1 MLNSFVL
8 IQVYHDVQITV
19 DQGMKQVISLVE
31 IHENVCNLKNQRNFK
46 LNPPQ
51 KRMEKISF
59 KIIEINE
66 VGIKLEF

>member
-31 IHENVCNLKNQRNFK
+31 IHENVCNDFIGWINF
-46 LNPPQ
+46 
-51 KRMEKISF
+51 
-59 KIIEINE
+59 
-66 VGIKLEF
+66 